1 MGFSSSFSPP
11 AAVAACCRCLSAG
24 LLLLRAWRQAFAS
37 ASVALVQGIQSSAKS
52 GEFSKPG
59 EFTNSPESGEFR
71 SLVRKSLGYRGI
83 GLILPGWAFS
93 AQSLPAGRP
102 SSQTSVLQAG
112 FSMLAEPCFCW
123 RGFTIFI
130 CLASAEAHFHYLL
143 AFHIILFYSCGPAG
157 VILSHISRQPNLIH
171 ARIKLENDGWG
182 DFIKIWGNANC
193 RALKISSSR
202 HLHIPNIFN
211 NQKDILVFPRDLPDT
226 CEYHLHSED
235 LG

>member
-11 AAVAACCRCLSAG
+11 AAVAARCRCLSAG

-93 AQSLPAGRP
+93 AQSLPLH
-102 SSQTSVLQAG
+102 SSKECCRRLR
-112 FSMLAEPCFCW
+112 
-123 RGFTIFI
+123 RGQWGI
-130 CLASAEAHFHYLL
+130 LPHPASAGGVSPSLFALPQQKHTSIIYLL
-143 AFHIILFYSCGPAG
+143 FILYY
-157 VILSHISRQPNLIH
+157 
-171 ARIKLENDGWG
+171 
-182 DFIKIWGNANC
+182 FIPVVHKG
-193 RALKISSSR
+193 
-202 HLHIPNIFN
+202 
-211 NQKDILVFPRDLPDT
+211 
-226 CEYHLHSED
+226 
-235 LG
+235 